1 MKQNARTLGL
11 LLLCIPLGTF
21 AQDTLQIT
29 QAELLQKTV
38 EKNIQLKIAQQNNA
52 AAKADYRQTNALFMP
67 SIAASYTGISTT
79 NPLMAF
85 GSKLNQEILSAS
97 DFNPDLLNNP
107 TKTKNFATKIEV
119 LQPLINSDG
128 WLARKAAYGKMD
140 AYVLQTARYQE
151 YLNWETS
158 KAYRQLQLSYKALAV
173 MQKAKRTVLA
183 NLKTVQHYFAQGLIQ
198 KTDVLAMQ
206 IRVNEVENQVQFGL
220 SSVQNA
226 SDYLAFLMDDKNQ
239 NVIYKPADELSETQ
253 TSIEPTLLLPDSRKD
268 IQALSKSTDAY
279 QAMHLSSKLSLL
291 PKLNAFGN
299 YELYDTEF
307 LGTKAKGYTVG
318 AQLSWSIFDG
328 YSSLGKIEKA
338 KAEAQKSSFELA
350 QYKAKSQLELNSAWR
365 NLTDLTNKV
374 SLSKLA
380 LEQSQEAYKI
390 KVNRFTQGLEK
401 TTDLLNSET
410 QVLQKELEH
419 IQAVFEL
426 QVNQHYIQFL
436 TN

>member
-128 WLARKAAYGKMD
+128 WLARKAAHGKMD

-239 NVIYKPADELSETQ
+239 NVIYKPADEMSETQ
-253 TSIEPTLLLPDSRKD
+253 TTIEPTLLLPDSRKD

-390 KVNRFTQGLEK
+390 KANRFTQGLEK

-419 IQAVFEL
+419 LQAVFEL

>member
-128 WLARKAAYGKMD
+128 WLARKAAHGKMD

-151 YLNWETS
+151 YLSWETS

-390 KVNRFTQGLEK
+390 KANRFTQGLEK

-419 IQAVFEL
+419 LQAVFEL

>member
-128 WLARKAAYGKMD
+128 WLARKAAHGKMD

-253 TSIEPTLLLPDSRKD
+253 TTIEPTLLLPDSRKD

-279 QAMHLSSKLSLL
+279 QAMHLSSKLLLL

-338 KAEAQKSSFELA
+338 KAEAQKSNFELA

-390 KVNRFTQGLEK
+390 KANRFTQGLEK

-419 IQAVFEL
+419 LQAVFEL

>member
-107 TKTKNFATKIEV
+107 TKSKNFATKIEV

-128 WLARKAAYGKMD
+128 WLARKAAHGKMD

-151 YLNWETS
+151 YLSWETS

-390 KVNRFTQGLEK
+390 KANRFTQGLEK

-436 TN
+436 TK

>member
-128 WLARKAAYGKMD
+128 WLARKAAHGKMD

-220 SSVQNA
+220 SSMQNA

-253 TSIEPTLLLPDSRKD
+253 TTIEPTLLLPDSRKD

-390 KVNRFTQGLEK
+390 KANRFTQGLEK

-419 IQAVFEL
+419 LQAVFEL

>member
-1 MKQNARTLGL
+1 MKQTARTLGL
-11 LLLCIPLGTF
+11 LLLCMPMGII
-21 AQDTLQIT
+21 AQDTIRIT
-29 QAELLQKTV
+29 QAELMQKTV
-38 EKNIQLKIAQQNNA
+38 EKNIQLKIAQQNHA

-67 SIAASYTGISTT
+67 TIAASYTGISTT

-97 DFNPDLLNNP
+97 DFNPELLNNP

-119 LQPLINSDG
+119 LQPIINSDG
-128 WLARKAAYGKMD
+128 WLGRKAAQGKMD

-151 YLNWETS
+151 YLEWETS
-158 KAYRQLQLSYKALAV
+158 KAYRQLQLSYTSLAV

-206 IRVNEVENQVQFGL
+206 IRVNEVENQLQFGK
-220 SSVQNA
+220 SAVQNA
-226 SDYLAFLMDDKNQ
+226 SDYLAFLINDKSQ
-239 NVIYKPADELSETQ
+239 NTIYRPADELTETQ
-253 TSIEPTLLLPDSRKD
+253 ASIEPTVVLPDMRKD
-268 IQALSKSTDAY
+268 IQAMSKSNEAY
-279 QAMHLSSKLSLL
+279 QAMHQSSKLSLL

-307 LGTKAKGYTVG
+307 LGTKAKGYTIG
-318 AQLSWSIFDG
+318 AQLSWTIFDG
-328 YSSLGKIEKA
+328 YSSIGKMQKA
-338 KAEAQKSSFELA
+338 KAEAQKSTLELA

-380 LEQSQEAYKI
+380 LEQTQEAYKI
-390 KVNRFTQGLEK
+390 KANRFVQGLEK
-401 TTDLLNSET
+401 TTDLLNVET
-410 QVLQKELEH
+410 QVLQKELELL
-419 IQAVFEL
+419 QAVFEF

-436 TN
+436 TK

>member
-11 LLLCIPLGTF
+11 LLLCMPLGTF

-128 WLARKAAYGKMD
+128 WLARKAAHGKMD

-151 YLNWETS
+151 YLSWETS

-253 TSIEPTLLLPDSRKD
+253 TSIEHTLLLPDSRKD

-307 LGTKAKGYTVG
+307 LGTKSKGYTVG

-350 QYKAKSQLELNSAWR
+350 QYKAKSQLELNAAWR

-390 KVNRFTQGLEK
+390 KANRFTQGLEK

-419 IQAVFEL
+419 LQAVFEL

>member
-128 WLARKAAYGKMD
+128 WLARKAAHGKMD

-253 TSIEPTLLLPDSRKD
+253 TTIEPTLLLPDSRKD

-338 KAEAQKSSFELA
+338 KAVAQKSSFELA

-390 KVNRFTQGLEK
+390 KANRFTQGLEK

-419 IQAVFEL
+419 LQAVFEL